1 MSQNPQCH
9 VWHVIES
16 CNDHCD
22 ALPTDGMYNIDQVE
36 TMKARDFEVAYEPNG
51 PKIYGL
57 ESLKNFAQ
65 GYA

>member
-1 MSQNPQCH
+1 
-9 VWHVIES
+9 
-16 CNDHCD
+16 
-22 ALPTDGMYNIDQVE
+22 MYNIDQVE